1 MPILAMPML
10 SLYRTPRPPAARRQR
25 AGKPPSLAALALLG
39 VALFAMALPI
49 VGPLDDHHFAERTH
63 THQHIYLD
71 GRPAAHRHVYERPRH
86 HLHRH
91 LASVGLAGNAGAPAG
106 AGDGA
111 AHTVFLTSG
120 TAGLLLSA
128 LSAPCHT
135 APEALRPPAPRAG
148 NAGLLGRFA
157 SPFRRLEGVCVTP
170 PHRPP
175 VV

>member
-1 MPILAMPML
+1 MPML
-10 SLYRTPRPPAARRQR
+10 SSYHTTRPPAAARRQR
-25 AGKPPSLAALALLG
+25 PGKPPSLAALALLG

-71 GRPAAHRHVYERPRH
+71 GRPAAHRHIYERRGH

-91 LASVGLAGNAGAPAG
+91 LTPGALAGNAGAPASAG
-106 AGDGA
+106 VGDGA
-111 AHTVFLTSG
+111 VHTVFLTSG

-148 NAGLLGRFA
+148 NASLLGRFA
-157 SPFRRLEGVCVTP
+157 SPFRCPEGVCVTP

>member
-1 MPILAMPML
+1 MPML
-10 SLYRTPRPPAARRQR
+10 SSYHTSRPPAARRRQR
-25 AGKPPSLAALALLG
+25 VGKPPSLAALALLG

-71 GRPAAHRHVYERPRH
+71 GRPAAHRHIYERPGH
-86 HLHRH
+86 HRHRH
-91 LASVGLAGNAGAPAG
+91 LAPGALAGNAGAPAG
-106 AGDGA
+106 AGVGDGA
-111 AHTVFLTSG
+111 AHTVFLTSA

-148 NAGLLGRFA
+148 NASLLGRFA